1 MVLRQSL
8 ALLLLTMI
16 VGGAQARPAHNSACS
31 GAPVEQFLSAWG
43 HADARSIAALFL
55 TDADLV
61 IPTGQLF
68 SGADTIRAFYQNAF
82 DSGYAASS
90 AEAAILQARLV
101 STGVCLLDGTWKI
114 RGARHADG
122 PAADESGVFSALLVY
137 ERGVWKISAL
147 REQSSAEKLD
157 IIRSLEAR

>member
-68 SGADTIRAFYQNAF
+68 SGSDTIRAFYQSAF

-101 STGVCLLDGTWKI
+101 STGVCLLDGTWRI
-114 RGARHADG
+114 TGARHGDG
-122 PAADESGVFSALLVY
+122 PAPEESGVFSALLVY
-137 ERGVWKISAL
+137 QQGAWKISAL

-157 IIRSLEAR
+157 IIRSLEPK